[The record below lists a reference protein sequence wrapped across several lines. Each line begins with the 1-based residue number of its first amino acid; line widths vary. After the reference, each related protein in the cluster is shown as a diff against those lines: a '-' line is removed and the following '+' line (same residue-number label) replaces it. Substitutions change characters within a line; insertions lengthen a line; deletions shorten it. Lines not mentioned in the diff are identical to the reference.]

1 MNWESL
7 ENFSMDAQ
15 AQSYCANEALYC
27 PDLDVG
33 LFEFRFCFFSFL
45 KLQYVGCSMPENIFD
60 NLMISCMMTNVFLF
74 HYYNSNLSLV
84 KLELYLF
91 LW

>member
-1 MNWESL
+1 MNWGSL

-33 LFEFRFCFFSFL
+33 LFFFFFQSF
-45 KLQYVGCSMPENIFD
+45 QYLGCSMPENIFF
-60 NLMISCMMTNVFLF
+60 NLMILCMMMNVFL
-74 HYYNSNLSLV
+74 SLP
-84 KLELYLF
+84 
-91 LW
+91 